1 MRPVGMPHA
10 DIDEIPRHA
19 DLRHGLATHRP
30 NLVHYEQFEVGVD
43 VLHSPVS
50 QQQAI
55 LMFEVSA
62 SLGCAIHDLLYE
74 GPVVGMYALHH

>member
-1 MRPVGMPHA
+1 MHPVSVSY
-10 DIDEIPRHA
+10 R
-19 DLRHGLATHRP
+19 
-30 NLVHYEQFEVGVD
+30 VD

-62 SLGCAIHDLLYE
+62 SLGCAIDNLLYE